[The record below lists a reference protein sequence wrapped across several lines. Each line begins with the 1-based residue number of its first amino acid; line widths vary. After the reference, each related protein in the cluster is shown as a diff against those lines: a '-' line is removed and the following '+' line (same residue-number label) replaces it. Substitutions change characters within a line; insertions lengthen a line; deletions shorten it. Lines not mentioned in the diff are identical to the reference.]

1 MIFALAGNQN
11 CGKTTL
17 FNQLTGS
24 NQHVGNFPG
33 VTVDQKSGAVRGQKD
48 CTVVDL
54 PGIYSIR
61 PYTPEEIVTRDFIL
75 NQKPDG
81 IINIVDATN
90 IERNLYLTLQLLEM
104 RIPMVLALNM
114 MDEVTA
120 GGGTIDVKGMSAAL
134 GIPVV
139 PISAVK
145 NEGVEELVRMAV
157 TTARSKTPP
166 AVYDFCSPG
175 PVHRC
180 IHAVV
185 HQIEDHAEAAGLP
198 LRFAAT
204 KLIEDDGDVRER
216 LRLDQNELELIEHS
230 VQEMEAE
237 HGMDRNAALADMR
250 YDFIEGVCARTVVK
264 CQESRER
271 RRSEAIDQVVTN
283 KYLALPIF
291 FGIILL
297 IFYLTFSVVG
307 QGLSDL
313 LAAGIAALTAAVDA
327 GLAAY
332 GLNPVVH
339 SLVIDGVFAGVGSVL
354 SFLPIIVVLFF
365 FLSILED
372 TGYMARV
379 AFFMDQLLR
388 KIGLSGRSIVPMLV
402 GFGCSVPAIM
412 STRTLASERDRRMTI
427 LLTPFMSCSAKIPI
441 YAVFSTAFFPRRA
454 ALVMIALYFGGI
466 LVGIV
471 AAKVLGATAFRG
483 NPVPF
488 VMELPN
494 YRFPSARSVWQ
505 LCWDKAKDF
514 LTRAFTII
522 FVATI
527 IVWFLQTFD
536 TRLNLVTDS
545 SDSLLAAVGAWIAPL
560 FAPLG
565 FGDWRV
571 STALITGFIAKESV
585 ISTLGILTGSGAEV
599 TAAALGTLF
608 SPVTAVSFLTFTL
621 LYTPCVAAISAVKRE
636 LGSGWKAAGVAAA
649 QCAVAWTVSLL
660 VYRIALLV

>member
-1 MIFALAGNQN
+1 
-11 CGKTTL
+11 
-17 FNQLTGS
+17 
-24 NQHVGNFPG
+24 
-33 VTVDQKSGAVRGQKD
+33 
-48 CTVVDL
+48 
-54 PGIYSIR
+54 
-61 PYTPEEIVTRDFIL
+61 
-75 NQKPDG
+75 
-81 IINIVDATN
+81 
-90 IERNLYLTLQLLEM
+90 
-104 RIPMVLALNM
+104 
-114 MDEVTA
+114 
-120 GGGTIDVKGMSAAL
+120 
-134 GIPVV
+134 
-139 PISAVK
+139 
-145 NEGVEELVRMAV
+145 
-157 TTARSKTPP
+157 
-166 AVYDFCSPG
+166 
-175 PVHRC
+175 
-180 IHAVV
+180 
-185 HQIEDHAEAAGLP
+185 
-198 LRFAAT
+198 
-204 KLIEDDGDVRER
+204 
-216 LRLDQNELELIEHS
+216 
-230 VQEMEAE
+230 MEAE

-250 YDFIEGVCARTVVK
+250 YDFIEGVCKRTVVK

-271 RRSEAIDQVVTN
+271 RRSEAIDRVVTN

-313 LAAGIAALTAAVDA
+313 LAAGIAGLTAAVDS
-327 GLAAY
+327 GLTAY
-332 GLNPVVH
+332 GLNPVVQ

-441 YAVFSTAFFPRRA
+441 YAVFAAAFFPRYA
-454 ALVMIALYFGGI
+454 PLVMISLYFGGI
-466 LVGIV
+466 LVGII
-471 AAKVLGATAFRG
+471 AAKVLGGTAFRG
-483 NPVPF
+483 KPVPF

-494 YRFPSARSVWQ
+494 YRFPSARSVGQ

-527 IVWFLQTFD
+527 VVWFLQTFD

-545 SDSLLAAVGAWIAPL
+545 SRSLLANLGAWVAPL

-585 ISTLGILTGSGAEV
+585 ISTLGVLTGSGAEV
-599 TAAALGTLF
+599 SASALGTLF
-608 SPVTAVSFLTFTL
+608 SPVTAASFLAFTL

-649 QCAVAWTVSLL
+649 QCGVAWVVSLL
-660 VYRIALLV
+660 VYRIALML